1 MRLVQQQVDT
11 IVSLTLRRVP
21 DVLAIRVYGS
31 RRDDTRRGGDVDLMI
46 ETDFSG
52 GSGAIIAHLR
62 TRH

>member
-1 MRLVQQQVDT
+1 MPLVQQQVDT
-11 IVSLTLRRVP
+11 FVSLTLRRVP

-31 RRDDTRRGGDVDLMI
+31 RRDDKRRGGDVDLMI

-52 GSGAIIAHLR
+52 ESGAIIARLR

>member
-11 IVSLTLRRVP
+11 IVSLTLRRVS
-21 DVLAIRVYGS
+21 DVLAIQVYGS

-52 GSGAIIAHLR
+52 GSGAIIARLR